1 MVEVD
6 ASDVGVG
13 AVLSQRSGDDQELHP
28 CAFFSRHLTPAERNY
43 DLSNRELLAPRVVT
57 SISEPILRSS
67 CIVGAAI
74 WQVEE
79 QVCEVLCSSR
89 LPTPCSSPTLPAL
102 RWGDASKLAC
112 PPGLSTLHLL
122 RQRFWWPSMVHN
134 ARAFIADC
142 PVCA

>member
-6 ASDVGVG
+6 ASDVSVG

-43 DLSNRELLAPRVVT
+43 DLSNRELLAPHVVM

-102 RWGDASKLAC
+102 RWGDQAC
-112 PPGLSTLHLL
+112 VSPGAEHVTPSAATFLVAIHGPQ
-122 RQRFWWPSMVHN
+122 RQSH
-134 ARAFIADC
+134 C
-142 PVCA
+142 L